1 MLPVCVHPGG
11 VTRNE
16 PMRESRPEEVAR
28 IEEEE
33 WANAARDWEERQ
45 RASRGRPRP
54 PFLLMRSLR
63 WALQLVGG
71 ILIGA
76 ACGLLAL
83 LGVIFALRAL
93 S

>member
-1 MLPVCVHPGG
+1 M
-11 VTRNE
+11 NE
-16 PMRESRPEEVAR
+16 SLPEEVER
-28 IEEEE
+28 IESEE
-33 WANAARDWEERQ
+33 WAKAARDWEERQ
-45 RASRGRPRP
+45 RGSGGRPRP
-54 PFLLMRSLR
+54 PFLLMRSLH
-63 WALQLVGG
+63 WSLQLVGG